1 MSQWPCTSAHP
12 LPSDGKRRLLTSP
25 SHAGPARSLS
35 MHSMAVLQVFQAKL
49 LQCMDESGPV
59 PAAFKELRSAT
70 GLALRAT
77 KTTAQAIGRS
87 MPSLVVLES
96 HFWLNL
102 MEIKEADKVPFL
114 DSPVTSTGLFKSSIA
129 KAGITSIRLFEMVKR
144 LVEWAHLSLR
154 SLRAAYVPDVLN

>member
-1 MSQWPCTSAHP
+1 MEREGRSPLQAMQDYICPRWTST
-12 LPSDGKRRLLTSP
+12 LFC
-25 SHAGPARSLS
+25 PARSLS

-70 GLALRAT
+70 DLALRAT

-87 MPSLVVLES
+87 MASLVVLER

-102 MEIKEADKVPFL
+102 TEIKEADKVPFL
-114 DSPVTSTGLFKSSIA
+114 DSPVSSTGLFRSSIA
-129 KAGITSIRLFEMVKR
+129 KAGSPRN
-144 LVEWAHLSLR
+144 ASLR
-154 SLRAAYVPDVLN
+154 W